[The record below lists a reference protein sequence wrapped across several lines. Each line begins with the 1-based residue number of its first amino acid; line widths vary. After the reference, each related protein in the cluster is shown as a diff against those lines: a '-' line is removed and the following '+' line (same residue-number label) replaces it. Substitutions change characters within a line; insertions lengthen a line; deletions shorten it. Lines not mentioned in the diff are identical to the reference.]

1 MKLQHFLALFLS
13 LILSISCS
21 KKLTPIKTVVSDSE
35 FVIAFGSCNKQN
47 QKNKLWKEIKKNKPS
62 LWIWGGDN
70 IYSDTDNM
78 KKMKKDYEDLYQ
90 QKGYIDLVQNIPVM
104 ATWDDHDYG
113 LNDGGTEFTKK
124 KEAQQLFLDFL
135 NVPKNSPRRKQE
147 GIYHS
152 EIFQTP
158 KGSVNIIVLDTR
170 YFRTGLTKSK
180 SKEKRYTNN
189 YYGEGTI
196 LGKKQ
201 WNWLEDQLF
210 KTKTTFTLIVSSI
223 QFLSSE
229 HGFET
234 WANFPHEVDR
244 LKNLIV
250 DSKAKGVLLLSG
262 DRHISEFSKLK
273 DPRIPYPLI
282 DFTSSGLTHSYSG
295 FTSEE
300 NPYRIQKVVSN
311 ISFGILKFDFEEKS
325 IIMQMRGIDNVLQQ
339 EYIQVYP

>member
-1 MKLQHFLALFLS
+1 MKPQYFLVLFLS
-13 LILSISCS
+13 LILSVSCS
-21 KKLTPIKTVVSDSE
+21 RKLSPKNTVVSDSE

-47 QKNKLWKEIKKNKPS
+47 KRNRLWKEIKKNSPD
-62 LWIWGGDN
+62 LWLWGGDN

-78 KKMKKDYEDLYQ
+78 QKMWADYQKQYQ
-90 QKGYIDLVQNIPVM
+90 QHGYLDLIKDIPVM

-113 LNDGGTEFTKK
+113 LNDGGSEFSKK
-124 KEAQQLFLDFL
+124 KEAQQLFLDFFK
-135 NVPKNSPRRKQE
+135 VPKNSPRRKQE

-158 KGSVNIIVLDTR
+158 KGSVHIIVLDTR

-201 WNWLEDQLF
+201 WKWLEDQLF
-210 KTKTTFTLIVSSI
+210 KTKATFTLIMSSI

-234 WANFPHEVDR
+234 WGNFPHEADR
-244 LKNLIV
+244 LKDLIA

-282 DFTSSGLTHSYSG
+282 DFTSSGLTHAYSG

-300 NPYRIQKVVSN
+300 NPYRFKRVVSEL
-311 ISFGILKFDFEEKS
+311 SFGILKFDFEKKR
-325 IIMQMRGIDNVLQQ
+325 IIMQMRGINNVLQQ
-339 EYIQVYP
+339 ELIQVYP